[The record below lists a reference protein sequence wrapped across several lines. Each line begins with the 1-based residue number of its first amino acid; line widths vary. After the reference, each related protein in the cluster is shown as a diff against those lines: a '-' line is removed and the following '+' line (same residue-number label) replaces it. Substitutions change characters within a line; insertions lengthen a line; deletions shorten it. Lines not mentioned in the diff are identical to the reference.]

1 MTVEME
7 ICFEGA
13 VQIQN
18 LDIRVGEEA
27 ALYVLSFLF
36 IGSGQQADF
45 LFSWVCLSNE
55 QLNS

>member
-7 ICFEGA
+7 ICLEGPDKESRYTCR
-13 VQIQN
+13 Q
-18 LDIRVGEEA
+18 EA

-45 LFSWVCLSNE
+45 LFS
-55 QLNS
+55 